1 MSLETFQTHF
11 YTEYNQIIQVLEALH
26 LDPIKSE
33 QEQKASLMS
42 SYETISNRLEIL
54 KKYFTEN
61 TSFIPNYEVRKA
73 QEAIN
78 KLNRLMQ
85 EKREVLFPKKKFG
98 FKSKQNM
105 TTLEAAIETA
115 STKANK
121 PEQKDSDNIDSF
133 NLLSSCN
140 IRDLN
145 ETNLVKKSAEING
158 KDVAIVNI
166 KNSTIQLCGNPTVI
180 HVDNEENS
188 VILSGTV
195 TGSVFINNCQNCQV
209 VVPCHQLR
217 IHETKNTHFY
227 INVVSRAIIENC
239 KNVQFAPY
247 NWSYS
252 HENTASK
259 KLNDPLETSSI
270 VNWQSIDDFNW
281 LKQNEKSPNWSFL
294 DESQWKKWNTDEN
307 GKLISN

>member
-1 MSLETFQTHF
+1 MSLEAFQNHF
-11 YTEYNQIIQVLEALH
+11 YSEFNRIVQALDELQ

-42 SYETISNRLEIL
+42 SYETVSNRVEIL

-61 TSFIPNYEVRKA
+61 TSFIPNFEVRKA
-73 QEAIN
+73 QESVN

-85 EKREVLFPKKKFG
+85 EKRDVLFPKKKFG

-115 STKANK
+115 SSKVSK
-121 PEQKDSDNIDSF
+121 PEQKESETFDSF
-133 NLLSSCN
+133 KLESSCN

-145 ETNLVKKSAEING
+145 DSNVVKKSIEING

-180 HVDNEENS
+180 HVNNVENS
-188 VILSGTV
+188 FILSGTV

-217 IHETKNTHFY
+217 IHETLNTHFY
-227 INVVSRAIIENC
+227 INVASRAIIENC

-247 NWSYS
+247 NWSYPI
-252 HENTASK
+252 ENSIK
-259 KLNDPLETSSI
+259 KLDDPLETSPI

-281 LKQNEKSPNWSFL
+281 LNQNEKSPNWCFL
-294 DESQWKKWNTDEN
+294 DESQRKKWSTDEN
-307 GKLISN
+307 GRLHSN

>member
-1 MSLETFQTHF
+1 MSLEAFQTHF
-11 YTEYNQIIQVLEALH
+11 YAEYNQIVHVLEALQ

-33 QEQKASLMS
+33 QEQRASLMS
-42 SYETISNRLEIL
+42 SYETISNRAEIL

-73 QEAIN
+73 QESIS

-85 EKREVLFPKKKFG
+85 EKRDILFPKKKFG

-115 STKANK
+115 SSKVNK
-121 PEQKDSDNIDSF
+121 PEQRDSDKIENF
-133 NLLSSCN
+133 NLESSCN

-145 ETNLVKKSAEING
+145 ETNLIKKSDEING
-158 KDVAIVNI
+158 KDIAIVNV
-166 KNSTIQLCGNPTVI
+166 KNSTIQLCGNPSVI
-180 HVDNEENS
+180 HVNNVENS

-195 TGSVFINNCQNCQV
+195 TGSVFINNCQKCQV

-217 IHETKNTHFY
+217 IHETQNTHFY

-239 KNVQFAPY
+239 RSVQFAPY
-247 NWSYS
+247 NWSYPR
-252 HENTASK
+252 ENSAQ
-259 KLNDPLETSSI
+259 KLNDPLETSSV

-281 LKQNEKSPNWSFL
+281 LNQNEKSPNWSFL
-294 DESQWKKWNTDEN
+294 NESQWKKWNTDAN
-307 GKLISN
+307 GQLTPN